1 MQATG
6 LMDYSLLLGIEKVVP
21 DYLKQDYTPI
31 EEEDNSHK
39 KKKMS
44 LTSEFDAKSTVTG
57 K

>member
-1 MQATG
+1 
-6 LMDYSLLLGIEKVVP
+6 MDYSLLLGIEKVVP